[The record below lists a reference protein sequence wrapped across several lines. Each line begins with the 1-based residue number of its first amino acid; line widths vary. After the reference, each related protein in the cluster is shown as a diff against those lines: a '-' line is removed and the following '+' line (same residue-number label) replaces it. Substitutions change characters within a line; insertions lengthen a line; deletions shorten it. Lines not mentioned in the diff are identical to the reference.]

1 MLIKKYIFLRRKKKI
16 RIFHPVRILQTHN
29 DHNKMETSSLLLS
42 RLDMIIFLSF
52 VILLPPIF
60 WRIRVCVCVS
70 PRPRIT
76 FYTYIYTSVVFFG
89 CIRNFWNVYFY
100 FLNHF
105 WVSFFFLASIFFF
118 VFQLLRIFY
127 PFTKPEEE
135 RMCGEQWS

>member
-60 WRIRVCVCVS
+60 WRIRVCVCVCV
-70 PRPRIT
+70 PPPAHHIL
-76 FYTYIYTSVVFFG
+76 YIYIHK
-89 CIRNFWNVYFY
+89 C
-100 FLNHF
+100 
-105 WVSFFFLASIFFF
+105 SIFWLYKEFLKCLFLFF
-118 VFQLLRIFY
+118 KSFLGFLFLFGFDLFFCFSASSNFLSIH
-127 PFTKPEEE
+127 
-135 RMCGEQWS
+135 